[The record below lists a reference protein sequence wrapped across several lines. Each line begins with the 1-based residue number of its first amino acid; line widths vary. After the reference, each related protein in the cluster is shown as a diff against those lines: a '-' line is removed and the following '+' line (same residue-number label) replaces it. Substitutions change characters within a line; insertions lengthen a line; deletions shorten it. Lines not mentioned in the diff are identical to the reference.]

1 MSFLKTSLGLTFLL
15 TLGLTQIVAS
25 LEPAIARNIN
35 SSGSLINSSQLAQ
48 ANTIIF
54 VAPNG
59 SDINS
64 GLSADQ
70 PLRSITAA
78 IKKNPQN
85 GTIIQLANGNYT
97 AETGEQFP
105 IKIPAGITLRGNPAN
120 QGAEVII
127 SGGDRFISPTFAN
140 QNIAMLA
147 DSGSRIEGITLTNKN
162 SRGYALWLE
171 SAQNVVITNN
181 TFINSTHDGVFL
193 TGATSA
199 NVISN
204 IFTQNGANGISAL
217 GTSTGQIQSN
227 TFDNTGFG
235 LAIGQKS
242 QVSVISNRIINNRG
256 GIVISNL
263 STPSFRNNL
272 IANNQENGL
281 VILKDRNGQPTVD
294 LGTTASPGQNIFQNN
309 KQTDINNA
317 SGVKIVAIGNQA
329 DPKRIQGAIELVQS
343 TSPLTPPSTPA
354 TPTAQIAFKDVPSD
368 YWAKPFIQELA
379 TRNIIKG
386 FPDGT
391 FRPNDPVTRAQFAAM
406 LNQAINKTPTRSNI
420 NFLDVAS
427 TYWAASAI
435 QKSYTIGFMSG
446 YPGNVFKPSENIQR
460 VQILVSL
467 ANGLGFAPTKPTATT
482 LRIYSDASTIP
493 SYALNSV
500 AAATENRMV
509 VNYPNPKLLNPNQ
522 PATRAE
528 VAAFIYQAL
537 VRSGQIQAIASPYIL
552 N

>member
-1 MSFLKTSLGLTFLL
+1 MSFLRTSLGLAFLL
-15 TLGLTQIVAS
+15 TLGLPQIAKS
-25 LEPAIARNIN
+25 IEPAIAQNIN
-35 SSGSLINSSQLAQ
+35 LSRSLLNTTQLAQ

-59 SDINS
+59 SDTNS
-64 GLSADQ
+64 GISADQ
-70 PLRSITAA
+70 SLRSITAA
-78 IKKNPQN
+78 IKKNPQS

-162 SRGYALWLE
+162 TRGYALWLE

-181 TFINSTHDGVFL
+181 TFINSNHDGVFL

-204 IFTQNGANGISAL
+204 IFTQNGANGISVL
-217 GTSTGQIQSN
+217 GTTTGQIQSN

-256 GIVISNL
+256 GIVVSNL
-263 STPSFRNNL
+263 STPTFRNNL

-294 LGTTASPGQNIFQNN
+294 LGTTASFGQNIFQNN

-317 SGVKIVAIGNQA
+317 SGVKVVAIGNQA
-329 DPKRIQGAIELVQS
+329 DPKRIQGAIEFVQS

-354 TPTAQIAFKDVPSD
+354 TPTSQVAFKDVPSN
-368 YWAKPFIQELA
+368 YWAQTFIQELA

-406 LNQAINKTPTRSNI
+406 LNQAINKTPIRSNV
-420 NFLDVAS
+420 NFVDVAA
-427 TYWAASAI
+427 TYWAAPAI

-467 ANGLGFAPTKPTATT
+467 ANGLGFAPTKPTSTT
-482 LRIYSDASTIP
+482 LQTYSDAATIP

-500 AAATENRMV
+500 SAATENRMV
-509 VNYPNPKLLNPNQ
+509 VNYPNLKLLNPNQ

-537 VRSGQIQAIASPYIL
+537 VRSGQIQAIASPYIV

>member
-1 MSFLKTSLGLTFLL
+1 MPFLNRSLGLTFLL
-15 TLGLTQIVAS
+15 TLGLPQIVTS
-25 LEPAIARNIN
+25 IEPAIAQNIN
-35 SSGSLINSSQLAQ
+35 LSGSALNSTQLAQ

-59 SDINS
+59 SDTNS

-70 PLRSITAA
+70 PLRSMTAA

-162 SRGYALWLE
+162 PRGYALWLE
-171 SAQNVVITNN
+171 SAQNVVINNN
-181 TFINSTHDGVFL
+181 TFINSNHDGVFL

-199 NVISN
+199 IVIGN
-204 IFTQNGANGISAL
+204 IFTQNGANGISVL
-217 GTSTGQIQSN
+217 GTTTGQIQSN

-263 STPSFRNNL
+263 STPLFRNNF

-294 LGTTASPGQNIFQNN
+294 LGTTASPGQNIFANN

-329 DPKRIQGAIELVQS
+329 DPKRIQGAIEFVQS
-343 TSPLTPPSTPA
+343 TSPLTLPSTPA
-354 TPTAQIAFKDVPSD
+354 TPTAQIAFKDVPSS
-368 YWAKPFIQELA
+368 YWAQTFIQELT

-406 LNQAINKTPTRSNI
+406 LNQAINKTPIRSNLD
-420 NFLDVAS
+420 FVDVAS
-427 TYWAASAI
+427 AYWAAPAI

-446 YPGNVFKPSENIQR
+446 YPGNVFKPNENIQR

-467 ANGLGFAPTKPTATT
+467 ANGLGFAPTKPSATT
-482 LRIYSDASTIP
+482 LQTYSDAATIP
-493 SYALNSV
+493 DYARNSV

-509 VNYPNPKLLNPNQ
+509 VNYPNIKLLNPNQ

-537 VRSGQIQAIASPYIL
+537 VRSGQIQAINSPYIV

>member
-1 MSFLKTSLGLTFLL
+1 MSFLNTSLGLTFLL
-15 TLGLTQIVAS
+15 TLGLTQIVTS

-48 ANTIIF
+48 ASTIIF

-59 SDINS
+59 SDINL

-85 GTIIQLANGNYT
+85 GAIIQLANGNYT

-446 YPGNVFKPSENIQR
+446 YPGNAFKPSENIQR

-482 LRIYSDASTIP
+482 LRIYSDATTIP